1 MILVTGV
8 NGQLG
13 YDVIKELKK
22 RNIECIGTTRKELDI
37 TNYNEVSK
45 YIEELK
51 PECVIHCAAYTAVD
65 KAEDEEEI
73 CTKVNV
79 YGTENIAK
87 VCRRINAKMIYISSD
102 YIFDGAGDK
111 PHEIDETPNPLS
123 VYGSSKY
130 NGELK
135 VKSYLKKYFIVRTS
149 WVFGLNGSNFVKTML
164 KLGKEKESLNV
175 VCDQIGSPTY
185 TADLAKLLCDMAVS
199 EKYGIYHATNQ
210 GFCSWAEFAK
220 EIMKIANLNC
230 KINYISTNEYKTKA
244 IRPLNSRLSKKSLL
258 DNGFNELSIWKSS
271 LKVYIGCIVLHNGI
285 DNF

>member
-1 MILVTGV
+1 MILVTGA

-51 PECVIHCAAYTAVD
+51 PKCVIHCAAYTAVD

-102 YIFDGAGDK
+102 YVFDGAGDK
-111 PHEIDETPNPLS
+111 PHEIEETPNPLS

-185 TADLAKLLCDMAVS
+185 TEDLAKLLCDMAVS

-210 GFCSWAEFAK
+210 GFCSWAEFAE
-220 EIMKIANLNC
+220 EIMRIANLNC

-258 DNGFNELSIWKSS
+258 DSGFNELSIWKNA
-271 LKVYIGCIVLHNGI
+271 LRTCFNKI
-285 DNF
+285 

>member
-1 MILVTGV
+1 MILVTGG

-51 PECVIHCAAYTAVD
+51 PKCVIHCAAYTAVD

-102 YIFDGAGDK
+102 YVFDGAGDK
-111 PHEIDETPNPLS
+111 PHEIEETPNPLS

-185 TADLAKLLCDMAVS
+185 TEDLAKLLCDMAVS

-210 GFCSWAEFAK
+210 GFCSWAEFAE
-220 EIMKIANLNC
+220 EIMRIANLNC

-258 DNGFNELSIWKSS
+258 DSGFNYLPSWKNA
-271 LKVYIGCIVLHNGI
+271 LKVYIVLHNGL

>member
-1 MILVTGV
+1 MILVTGA

-73 CTKVNV
+73 CRKVNV

-87 VCRRINAKMIYISSD
+87 ACREVDAKMIYISSD
-102 YIFDGAGDK
+102 YVFDGAGDK
-111 PHEIDETPNPLS
+111 PHEIDENPNPLS

-164 KLGKEKESLNV
+164 KLGKEKEILNV
-175 VCDQIGSPTY
+175 VSDQIGSPTY
-185 TADLAKLLCDMAVS
+185 TVDLAKLLCDMAVS

-210 GFCSWAEFAK
+210 GFCSWAEFAE
-220 EIMKIANLNC
+220 EIMRIANLNC

-258 DNGFNELSIWKSS
+258 DSGFNELSIWKNA
-271 LKVYIGCIVLHNGI
+271 LRTCFNKI
-285 DNF
+285 

>member
-1 MILVTGV
+1 MILVTGA

-102 YIFDGAGDK
+102 YVFDGAGDK

-185 TADLAKLLCDMAVS
+185 TADLAVLLCDMAVS

-210 GFCSWAEFAK
+210 GFCSWAEFAE
-220 EIMKIANLNC
+220 EIMRIANLNC
-230 KINYISTNEYKTKA
+230 KINYIKTGEYKTKA
-244 IRPLNSRLSKKSLL
+244 VRPLNSRLSNESILENSFEILPCWEIGIERYLANLNKKVT
-258 DNGFNELSIWKSS
+258 N
-271 LKVYIGCIVLHNGI
+271 
-285 DNF
+285 

>member
-1 MILVTGV
+1 MILVTGA

-13 YDVIKELKK
+13 YDVIQELKK
-22 RNIECIGTTRKELDI
+22 RNIQCIGTTRKELDI

-102 YIFDGAGDK
+102 YVFDGAGDK

-210 GFCSWAEFAK
+210 EFCSWAEFAE
-220 EIMKIANLNC
+220 EIMRIANLNC

-244 IRPLNSRLSKKSLL
+244 IRPLNSRLSKKGLL
-258 DNGFNELSIWKSS
+258 DNGFNELSIWKNA
-271 LKVYIGCIVLHNGI
+271 LRTCFNKI
-285 DNF
+285 

>member
-1 MILVTGV
+1 MILVTGA

-37 TNYNEVSK
+37 TNYNEVSQ
-45 YIEELK
+45 YIEGLK

-87 VCRRINAKMIYISSD
+87 VCKIINAKMIYISSD
-102 YIFDGAGDK
+102 YVFDGTGDK
-111 PHEIDETPNPLS
+111 PHEIDETPNPVS
-123 VYGSSKY
+123 VYGRSKY
-130 NGELK
+130 KGELE
-135 VKSYLKKYFIVRTS
+135 VKKHLEKYFIVRTS
-149 WVFGLNGSNFVKTML
+149 WVFGANGNNFVKTML

-185 TADLAKLLCDMAVS
+185 TADLAVLLCDMAVS

-210 GFCSWAEFAK
+210 GFCSWAEFAE
-220 EIMKIANLNC
+220 EIMKLANLKC
-230 KINYISTNEYKTKA
+230 KINYILTSEYKTKA
-244 IRPLNSRLSKKSLL
+244 IRPLNSRLSRKSLL
-258 DNGFNELSIWKSS
+258 DNGFNELPSWKDA
-271 LKVYIGCIVLHNGI
+271 LRICFNKMN
-285 DNF
+285 

>member
-1 MILVTGV
+1 MILVTGA

-22 RNIECIGTTRKELDI
+22 RNIECIGTIRKELDI

-73 CTKVNV
+73 CRKVNV

-87 VCRRINAKMIYISSD
+87 ACREVDAKMIYISSD
-102 YIFDGAGDK
+102 YVFDGAGDK
-111 PHEIDETPNPLS
+111 PHEIDENPNPLS

-164 KLGKEKESLNV
+164 KLGKEKEILNV
-175 VCDQIGSPTY
+175 VSDQIGSPTY
-185 TADLAKLLCDMAVS
+185 TVDLAKLLCDMAVS

-210 GFCSWAEFAK
+210 GFCSWAEFAE
-220 EIMKIANLNC
+220 EIIRIANLNC

-258 DNGFNELSIWKSS
+258 DSGFNELSIWKNA
-271 LKVYIGCIVLHNGI
+271 LKVYIVLHNGL

>member
-1 MILVTGV
+1 MILVTGA

-87 VCRRINAKMIYISSD
+87 VCRIINAKMIYISSD
-102 YIFDGAGDK
+102 YVFDGAGDK
-111 PHEIDETPNPLS
+111 PHEIEETPNPLS

-149 WVFGLNGSNFVKTML
+149 WVFGLNGNNFVKTML

-185 TADLAKLLCDMAVS
+185 TEDLAKLLCDMAVS

-210 GFCSWAEFAK
+210 GFCSWAEFAE
-220 EIMKIANLNC
+220 EIMRIANLNC

-258 DNGFNELSIWKSS
+258 DSGFNYLPSWKNA
-271 LKVYIGCIVLHNGI
+271 LNRFKKIE
-285 DNF
+285 

>member
-1 MILVTGV
+1 MILVTGA

-87 VCRRINAKMIYISSD
+87 VCRIINAKMIYISSD
-102 YIFDGAGDK
+102 YVFDGAGDK
-111 PHEIDETPNPLS
+111 PHEIDENPNPLS

-185 TADLAKLLCDMAVS
+185 TEDLAKLLCDMAVS

-210 GFCSWAEFAK
+210 GFCSWAEFAE
-220 EIMKIANLNC
+220 EIMRIANLNC

-258 DNGFNELSIWKSS
+258 DSEFNKLSIWKNA
-271 LKVYIGCIVLHNGI
+271 LKVYIVLNNGL

>member
-1 MILVTGV
+1 MILVTGA

-73 CTKVNV
+73 CRKVNV

-87 VCRRINAKMIYISSD
+87 ACREVDAKMIYISSD
-102 YIFDGAGDK
+102 YVFDGAGDK
-111 PHEIDETPNPLS
+111 PHEIDENPNPLS

-164 KLGKEKESLNV
+164 KLGKEKEILNV
-175 VCDQIGSPTY
+175 VSDQIGSPTY
-185 TADLAKLLCDMAVS
+185 TEDLAVLLCDMAVS

-210 GFCSWAEFAK
+210 GFCSWAEFAE
-220 EIMKIANLNC
+220 EIMRIANLNC

-258 DNGFNELSIWKSS
+258 DSGFNELSIWKNA
-271 LKVYIGCIVLHNGI
+271 LRTCFNKI
-285 DNF
+285 

>member
-1 MILVTGV
+1 MILVTGA

-102 YIFDGAGDK
+102 YVFDGAGDK

-149 WVFGLNGSNFVKTML
+149 WVFGLNGSNFVKKML
-164 KLGKEKESLNV
+164 KLGKEKEILNV
-175 VCDQIGSPTY
+175 VSDQIGSPTY
-185 TADLAKLLCDMAVS
+185 TVDLAKLLCDMAVS

-210 GFCSWAEFAK
+210 GFCSWAEFAE
-220 EIMKIANLNC
+220 EIMRIANLDC

-244 IRPLNSRLSKKSLL
+244 VRPLNSRLSKKSLL
-258 DNGFNELSIWKSS
+258 DNGFNELSIWKNA
-271 LKVYIGCIVLHNGI
+271 LRTCFNKI
-285 DNF
+285 

>member
-1 MILVTGV
+1 MILVTGA

-87 VCRRINAKMIYISSD
+87 VCRIINAKMIYISSD
-102 YIFDGAGDK
+102 YVFDGAGDK
-111 PHEIDETPNPLS
+111 PHEIEETPNPLS

-185 TADLAKLLCDMAVS
+185 TEDLAKLLCDMAVS

-210 GFCSWAEFAK
+210 GFCSWAEFAE
-220 EIMKIANLNC
+220 EIMRIANLNC

-258 DNGFNELSIWKSS
+258 DSGFNELSIWKNA
-271 LKVYIGCIVLHNGI
+271 LRTCFNKI
-285 DNF
+285 

>member
-1 MILVTGV
+1 MILVTGA

-87 VCRRINAKMIYISSD
+87 VCRIINAKMIYISSD
-102 YIFDGAGDK
+102 YVFDGAGDK
-111 PHEIDETPNPLS
+111 PHEIDENPNPLS

-185 TADLAKLLCDMAVS
+185 TEDLAKLLCDMAVS

-210 GFCSWAEFAK
+210 GFCSWAEFAE
-220 EIMKIANLNC
+220 EIMRIANLNC

-258 DNGFNELSIWKSS
+258 DSGFNELSIWKNA
-271 LKVYIGCIVLHNGI
+271 LKVYIVLHNGL